1 MRIYLAGPEV
11 FLPDAAAIA
20 EAKKAICARYGAV
33 GVFPADLAA
42 GEEPADA
49 PRWYAIYRRNAAHLR
64 TTDALIANLTPFRG
78 PSADVGTVFEL
89 GFACALGRPVAAYSH
104 AGAAFLPRT
113 LGWLGHGG
121 AARDATGRWRDAE
134 GLAIEDF
141 GLHDNL
147 MLEGAIRAAGG
158 IFLAVEVT
166 GPARWR
172 DMAAFEA
179 CVRHLMRP
187 TPPAAAGAH
196 SPG

>member
-1 MRIYLAGPEV
+1 M
-11 FLPDAAAIA
+11 
-20 EAKKAICARYGAV
+20 
-33 GVFPADLAA
+33 
-42 GEEPADA
+42 
-49 PRWYAIYRRNAAHLR
+49 
-64 TTDALIANLTPFRG
+64 
-78 PSADVGTVFEL
+78 FEL

-113 LGWLGHGG
+113 LRWLGHGG
-121 AARDATGRWRDAE
+121 ATRDAAGRWRDAE

-141 GLHDNL
+141 GRHDNL

-179 CVRHLMRP
+179 CVRHLTRP
-187 TPPAAAGAH
+187 APPAAAGAR